1 MARVVVAIVLAA
13 GESTR
18 MGRSKA
24 LLDDPHG
31 RPFAARLVRT
41 FAEAGVSDVI
51 VVTGRDHAA
60 VAEALAADR
69 LPVRPALVNNPD
81 PSRGQLSS
89 LLVGLD
95 AAATRGADGILV
107 TLVDIPMVRTSTIR
121 AVVDAWASSRAPI
134 VRPAMG
140 DRHGHPVLFDSAVFE
155 ELRRAPIAEGAKTV
169 VRARAAEVVNVAV
182 DDEGCLT
189 DVDTPHDYDEM
200 RRGRLR

>member
-1 MARVVVAIVLAA
+1 MTRVVVAIVLAA

-24 LLDDPHG
+24 LLDDPDG

-41 FAEAGVSDVI
+41 FADAGVPDII

-69 LPVRPALVNNPD
+69 LPVPPALVNNPD

-107 TLVDIPMVRTSTIR
+107 TLVDIPMVRASTIR
-121 AVVDAWASSRAPI
+121 AVVDAWRSQRAPI

-140 DRHGHPVLFDSAVFE
+140 DRHGHPVLFDRAVFE
-155 ELRRAPIAEGAKTV
+155 ELRGAPLAEGAKTV
-169 VRARAAEVVNVAV
+169 VRAHAAAVVNVPV
-182 DDEGCLT
+182 DDEGCVA
-189 DVDTPHDYDEM
+189 DVDTPDDYDAM